1 MQIPVTRISTF
12 SKSVGVL
19 ASGSLFA
26 QFLLLCTA
34 PIITRIYEPGLLGRA
49 AVFNAIM
56 GILAPAICG
65 KYEIAVVTTPSSQE
79 AKTAFTLATRTALF
93 ISLAFLPVT
102 FLCSD
107 FIASLLNNSG
117 LADGL
122 FLLPLALFSFGANT
136 VAFQYA
142 IRFGGLKS
150 AAVSRAVYAIVFVT
164 SSICLGLL
172 GQSNGLIIAIPI
184 AWFASFVSLLTAHS
198 DLRKH
203 FLDPLQTKHYNLALD
218 YKRLPQFNASTAMV
232 DGLTCALPALAISI
246 FYNSAAVGFYA
257 IITRVT
263 LGPLSA
269 LGTTLG
275 TMNQHTI
282 AEKIRVGLPANL
294 HFQRLLTGLAV
305 VGALIVTG
313 AILFGPVLF
322 EIVFGPEWR
331 IAGSYLRIL
340 APGIAIRF
348 IGSTLSTTFGATG
361 NDRLAACWKI
371 SAFILTVTVLFF
383 IPLGPDNISIF
394 IRIAALDV
402 VLYSAYLALAWYCV
416 RPKKTLKDNVQ
427 AQRFAA

>member
-1 MQIPVTRISTF
+1 
-12 SKSVGVL
+12 
-19 ASGSLFA
+19 
-26 QFLLLCTA
+26 
-34 PIITRIYEPGLLGRA
+34 
-49 AVFNAIM
+49 
-56 GILAPAICG
+56 
-65 KYEIAVVTTPSSQE
+65 
-79 AKTAFTLATRTALF
+79 
-93 ISLAFLPVT
+93 
-102 FLCSD
+102 
-107 FIASLLNNSG
+107 
-117 LADGL
+117 
-122 FLLPLALFSFGANT
+122 
-136 VAFQYA
+136 
-142 IRFGGLKS
+142 
-150 AAVSRAVYAIVFVT
+150 
-164 SSICLGLL
+164 
-172 GQSNGLIIAIPI
+172 
-184 AWFASFVSLLTAHS
+184 
-198 DLRKH
+198 
-203 FLDPLQTKHYNLALD
+203 
-218 YKRLPQFNASTAMV
+218 MV

-294 HFQRLLTGLAV
+294 HFQRLFTGLAV

>member
-172 GQSNGLIIAIPI
+172 GQK
-184 AWFASFVSLLTAHS
+184 SLVWM
-198 DLRKH
+198 
-203 FLDPLQTKHYNLALD
+203 FLL
-218 YKRLPQFNASTAMV
+218 
-232 DGLTCALPALAISI
+232 
-246 FYNSAAVGFYA
+246 
-257 IITRVT
+257 
-263 LGPLSA
+263 
-269 LGTTLG
+269 
-275 TMNQHTI
+275 
-282 AEKIRVGLPANL
+282 
-294 HFQRLLTGLAV
+294 
-305 VGALIVTG
+305 
-313 AILFGPVLF
+313 
-322 EIVFGPEWR
+322 
-331 IAGSYLRIL
+331 
-340 APGIAIRF
+340 
-348 IGSTLSTTFGATG
+348 
-361 NDRLAACWKI
+361 
-371 SAFILTVTVLFF
+371 
-383 IPLGPDNISIF
+383 
-394 IRIAALDV
+394 
-402 VLYSAYLALAWYCV
+402 
-416 RPKKTLKDNVQ
+416 
-427 AQRFAA
+427 